1 MATKILVYPHQGLFF
16 NGYQCEHA
24 AVEPKNEGDVVL
36 CVECSD
42 AVDAGAKIVKRK
54 EQSVRS

>member
-1 MATKILVYPHQGLFF
+1 MATKIFVYPHQGLFF

-36 CVECSD
+36 CAGCSD
-42 AVDAGAKIVKRK
+42 VVEAGAKIVKRK
-54 EQSVRS
+54 EQPVR